1 MKAAVVLIRRRPGLG
16 RFYRPQPAPG
26 QTLID
31 VRAAAI
37 SHVVKARASG
47 RHYSFDGNLPFVPG
61 IDGVG
66 TTPQGQRVYFAFPTA
81 PSAQRAPVAL
91 QNCLPLPDALDDI
104 RAAAMANPGMSAW
117 ASLVT
122 RAQLQAGETVLI
134 NGATGSAGQLA
145 VQIARY
151 LGRKNH
157 CNRAQCALAALDA
170 DECIQLTADD
180 KTLSRQFSAVSAA
193 QIDVVIDYLWGHS
206 AELLLPALAKY
217 TPAGSPV
224 RYVQVGFGWRRYRVK
239 WRSAAF
245 RSAPAD
251 GQRIGSLS
259 VSQLLAA
266 TGEMLQAAVPGKLT
280 IATTPRPLQEIAA
293 ARRRTT
299 ARSARFSPSD
309 KNRFRTKDGVDIL
322 NEKYYLSHH

>member
-1 MKAAVVLIRRRPGLG
+1 MKAAVVFDLAEGPVWADFID
-16 RFYRPQPAPG
+16 PQPAPG

-81 PSAQRAPVAL
+81 PFGSMAQRAPVAL

-104 RAAAMANPGMSAW
+104 QAAAMANPGMSAW

-151 LGRKNH
+151 LGAKKIIATGRN
-157 CNRAQCALAALDA
+157 AQSLAALDA

-180 KTLSRQFSAVSAA
+180 KTLSGQFSAVSAA

-217 TPAGSPV
+217 PPAGSPV
-224 RYVQVGFGWRRYRVK
+224 RYVQVGSLAGADIALNGAVL
-239 WRSAAF
+239 
-245 RSAPAD
+245 RSAPLLLM
-251 GQRIGSLS
+251 GSGIGSLS
-259 VSQLLAA
+259 MPQL
-266 TGEMLQAAVPGKLT
+266 P
-280 IATTPRPLQEIAA
+280 
-293 ARRRTT
+293 
-299 ARSARFSPSD
+299 
-309 KNRFRTKDGVDIL
+309 
-322 NEKYYLSHH
+322 

>member
-1 MKAAVVLIRRRPGLG
+1 MYFTHNSRQEIIYESSRGFDLAEGPVWADFID
-16 RFYRPQPAPG
+16 PQPAPG

-81 PSAQRAPVAL
+81 PSAVWRSGRRSPW

-157 CNRAQCALAALDA
+157 CNRAQCAVA
-170 DECIQLTADD
+170 
-180 KTLSRQFSAVSAA
+180 R
-193 QIDVVIDYLWGHS
+193 G
-206 AELLLPALAKY
+206 
-217 TPAGSPV
+217 AG
-224 RYVQVGFGWRRYRVK
+224 RR
-239 WRSAAF
+239 
-245 RSAPAD
+245 
-251 GQRIGSLS
+251 
-259 VSQLLAA
+259 
-266 TGEMLQAAVPGKLT
+266 
-280 IATTPRPLQEIAA
+280 
-293 ARRRTT
+293 
-299 ARSARFSPSD
+299 
-309 KNRFRTKDGVDIL
+309 
-322 NEKYYLSHH
+322 